1 MNKKFFLSTIILVLI
16 FTCNIFAEEY
26 KDIPNLAKVKKQVR
40 DYYKKGQWEKDLD
53 TQYTKAEK
61 ILEEY
66 EGDKSKTAIV
76 FDIDETVLTSFYFLE
91 KIDFAYESFLPQWC
105 QFVLKGDAPAMPRA
119 LSFYKKAQEMG
130 FATFFVTGRPEKYRS
145 ISEDNLNAQGFTN
158 YTGIYHRQKTNKKRH
173 SAADGKTIARKDIEN
188 KGYKILLN
196 IGDQESDLAG
206 GHAEN
211 TILLPNLIYIV
222 P

>member
-40 DYYKKGQWEKDLD
+40 YYYEKGQWEKDLD

-66 EGDKSKTAIV
+66 KGDRSKTAIV
-76 FDIDETVLTSFYFLE
+76 FDIDETVLTSYYFLK
-91 KIDFAYESFLPQWC
+91 KIDFSYEAFLPEWAS
-105 QFVLKGDAPAMPRA
+105 FVLTGKAPAMPRA

-130 FATFFVTGRPEKYRS
+130 FATFFVTGRLEKYKS
-145 ISEDNLNAQGFTN
+145 ISEYNLNEQGFTN
-158 YTGIYHRQKTNKKRH
+158 YTGIYHRPQTHKKKH
-173 SAADGKTIARKDIEN
+173 SASEAKTISREDIES

-211 TILLPNLIYIV
+211 TILLPNLIYII

>member
-40 DYYKKGQWEKDLD
+40 HYYEKGKWEKDLD

-66 EGDKSKTAIV
+66 KGDRSKTAIV
-76 FDIDETVLTSFYFLE
+76 FDIDETVLTSYYFLK
-91 KIDFAYESFLPQWC
+91 KIDFSYEAFLPQWAS
-105 QFVLKGDAPAMPRA
+105 FVLTGKAPAMPRA

-130 FATFFVTGRPEKYRS
+130 FATFFVTGRLEKYKS
-145 ISEDNLNAQGFTN
+145 ISEYNLNEQGFTN
-158 YTGIYHRQKTNKKRH
+158 YTGIYHRPQTHKKQH
-173 SAADGKTIARKDIEN
+173 SASEAKTISREDIES

>member
-40 DYYKKGQWEKDLD
+40 HYYKKGQWEKDLD
-53 TQYTKAEK
+53 TQYTKADK
-61 ILEEY
+61 ILDEY

-91 KIDFAYESFLPQWC
+91 KIDFAYESFLPQWAS
-105 QFVLKGDAPAMPRA
+105 FVLKGDAPAMPRA
-119 LSFYKKAQEMG
+119 LTFYRKAQKMG
-130 FATFFVTGRPEKYRS
+130 FATFFVTGRPEKYKS
-145 ISEDNLNAQGFTN
+145 ISESNLNAQGFTN
-158 YTGIYHRQKTNKKRH
+158 YTGIYHRPQTHKKVH
-173 SAADGKTIARKDIEN
+173 SAAEAKTKAREDIES

>member
-40 DYYKKGQWEKDLD
+40 HYYEKGQWEKDLD

-66 EGDKSKTAIV
+66 KGDRSKTAIV
-76 FDIDETVLTSFYFLE
+76 FDSDETVLTSSYFWK
-91 KIDFAYESFLPQWC
+91 KIDFSYEAFLPEWAS
-105 QFVLKGDAPAMPRA
+105 FVLTGKAPAMPRA

-130 FATFFVTGRPEKYRS
+130 FATFFVTGRLEKYKS
-145 ISEDNLNAQGFTN
+145 ISEYNLNEQGFTN
-158 YTGIYHRQKTNKKRH
+158 YTGIYHRPQTHKKKH
-173 SAADGKTIARKDIEN
+173 SASEAKTISREDIES

-211 TILLPNLIYIV
+211 TILLPNLIYII